1 MKQLSKNPITSQEYS
16 IPENL
21 DDKKSIDDFLSKNKE
36 KPVVVVQGLGFVGAA
51 MSIVVANGFKDY
63 AVIGIDLPSPMSYWK
78 ICGINEGNFPI
89 VAEDPLIQE
98 FYNNTREKQNFY
110 ATYDAHAY
118 SRADVIVVD
127 INLDVQKESE
137 ENNRLTGF
145 DVDLSGFKK
154 AIESIGQNCKED
166 VLVLV
171 ETTVPVGTCEKI
183 VHPILKEE
191 FKKRGFSLDNLKIGH
206 SYERVMPGKNYINSI
221 RNFYRVYS
229 GVDEKSAVAT
239 RQFLETIIMTDE
251 YPLTRLGNTN
261 STEIAKVLENS
272 FRAMNISFMAE
283 WSRLAEESGANIYEI
298 VSAIRKRPTHKNIM
312 LPGLGVGGYCLT
324 KDPLLASWSKQSII
338 GSSEGLAMS
347 EESVKVND
355 QMPLATF
362 KHFKKHFANDLKG
375 KKVLLLG
382 VSYLNDVGDTRY
394 TPVQLLYNLLLSANA
409 EISLH
414 DPYVSFWEEEEI
426 KVEADIKTV
435 LDSNNYEVIMI
446 TTGHS
451 IYRNSELV
459 KEHVKKNNTFLY
471 DSIGVFSEEYI
482 SEILSSKNIIKIL
495 GRGDI

>member
-1 MKQLSKNPITSQEYS
+1 MKQFSKNPITGKEYNV
-16 IPENL
+16 PL
-21 DDKKSIDDFLSKNKE
+21 DLNDKKSIDDFLFKNKK

-63 AVIGIDLPSPMSYWK
+63 AVIGIDLPSPLAYWK
-78 ICGINEGNFPI
+78 ICGINEGHFPI

-98 FYNNTREKQNFY
+98 FYNNTRKKQNFY
-110 ATYDAHAY
+110 ATFDPYAY
-118 SRADVIVVD
+118 SKADVIVVD
-127 INLDVQKESE
+127 INLDVQKESV
-137 ENNRLTGF
+137 ENNYLTDF
-145 DVDLSGFKK
+145 NVDLTGFKK
-154 AIESIGQNCKED
+154 AIESIGQNCRED
-166 VLVLV
+166 VLILV

-183 VHPILKEE
+183 VFPIMEQE
-191 FKKRGFSLDNLKIGH
+191 FKKRNLSNESLKIGH

-229 GVDEKSAVAT
+229 GIDEKSAAAT
-239 RQFLETIIMTDE
+239 REFLETIIKTDE

-283 WSRLAEESGANIYEI
+283 WSRLAEEAGANIYEI
-298 VSAIRKRPTHKNIM
+298 VNAIRKRPTHKNIM

-324 KDPLLASWSKQSII
+324 KDPLLASWSKQNII
-338 GSSEGLAMS
+338 GSNEGLAMS
-347 EESVKVND
+347 EQSVKVND
-355 QMPLATF
+355 QMPMATF
-362 KHFKKHFANDLKG
+362 KHFKKYYTNDLKG

-394 TPVQLLYNLLLSANA
+394 TPVQLLYNLLFSAKA
-409 EISLH
+409 VISLH
-414 DPYVSFWEEEEI
+414 DPYVSFWEEEEL
-426 KVEADIKTV
+426 KVEANIKQL
-435 LDSNNYEVIMI
+435 LDSNSYDVIMI

-451 IYRNSELV
+451 IYRDNELI
-459 KEHVKKNNTFLY
+459 KNHVKKNNTFLY

-482 SEILSSKNIIKIL
+482 SEILNSKNIIKVL